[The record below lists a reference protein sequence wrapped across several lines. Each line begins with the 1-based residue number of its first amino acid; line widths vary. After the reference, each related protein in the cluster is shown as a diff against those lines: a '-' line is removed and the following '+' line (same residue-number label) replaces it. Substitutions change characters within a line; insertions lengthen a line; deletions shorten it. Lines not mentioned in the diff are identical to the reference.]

1 MDTVSALD
9 ISEFRVFE
17 LAFAAWYGYAASPE
31 RIEADF
37 VPYMF
42 DGVVPHWVRQYTRK
56 VLRLQREGRLDRAAL
71 GLVPLPR
78 TRSMLARAGAFV
90 VTLVFVFVGLLVMAA
105 ASGRLLALAK
115 ECYFPP
121 CY

>member
-1 MDTVSALD
+1 MNTACALD
-9 ISEFRVFE
+9 ITEFRVFE
-17 LAFAAWYGYAASPE
+17 LAFATWYGYTPSPK

-56 VLRLQREGRLDRAAL
+56 VLRLQREGRLDPAAL
-71 GLVPLPR
+71 GLAPRPR
-78 TRSMLARAGAFV
+78 TRSMLVKAGAFLI
-90 VTLVFVFVGLLVMAA
+90 TLVFVFAGLLVMAA
-105 ASGRLLALAK
+105 ASGKLLPFVK